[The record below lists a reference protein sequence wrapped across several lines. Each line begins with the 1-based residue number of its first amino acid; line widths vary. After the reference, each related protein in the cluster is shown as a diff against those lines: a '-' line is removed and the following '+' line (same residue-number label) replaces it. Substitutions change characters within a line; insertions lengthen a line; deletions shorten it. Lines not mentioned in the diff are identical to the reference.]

1 MAQETNPTQDTD
13 CSSLPP
19 TSLIDDAYTQLS
31 LILNSSAAQC
41 DPPESNGLDERTVIL
56 YCPIEGGESVV
67 DATIQELSRK
77 ANATVETLDLVRII
91 SELPGSFWR
100 DAPTSSDDT
109 GDHSDPEKSHEAGYF
124 QMHDPL
130 DSSKLIKLI
139 GKILS
144 SNSESDAK
152 SDSEIYRR
160 IVYIRD
166 FGFLATFAPT
176 CYKKV
181 IETVHSHTSL
191 SVGGDQPTRVSTV
204 VILGASPLLIKDGLF
219 QKSEPK
225 KPTRRDSSPDIFSL
239 LKKSL
244 ISKPESLS
252 EDESSSSWEEGKNAN
267 KPREQRLRRQH
278 EMWVNNL
285 LLDHIHEHLAKT
297 GVWSQDE
304 RSRWS
309 RSKRIPTCIVVPEKR
324 NPEKERQAREKRRL
338 ELNELQIRMAL
349 LAAGGELGGIL
360 ASPGQGEA
368 SGPFTDR
375 FKQVL
380 ADYDTIKQAADR
392 AVLTA
397 LVMPTH
403 SIRLEMPIVSW
414 EAFHAAWKDQEE
426 RDQQRASWLKSSEPV
441 KQTSPSDSKGTDDSS
456 SDSSDDSSSSSDDST
471 SDNSNSEDETDP
483 IVRNIK
489 KQGMNSYERQ
499 MLDCLIHPGNI
510 RDNFNTIHLPDLT
523 IDTIRTLVSLRLAC
537 PQAFETG
544 ILKQYNMSGA
554 LLFGPPGTGKTLL
567 AKAIAKESGARML
580 SIKPSDI
587 LEKCVGEDEK
597 NIRALFKLARRLKPC
612 VIFIDEA
619 DALFGARISA
629 KQEKSARWRTD
640 MLTQFTQEM
649 DGMLSSDVTVICA
662 TNRPFDLDDAII
674 RRLPCRM
681 LVDLPDTAARKAILG
696 ILLREENLGADVD
709 LMELANQTP
718 QFSGSDLKHVC
729 VMAAYE
735 SAKELAN
742 ISWNDKKGK
751 KPDSSISLVS
761 GLSLVPPESGIRQ
774 ADEPV
779 ASGSETGKDK
789 EPTSDK
795 ARIREIG
802 KRHFAHALGQ
812 VRASTSE
819 TQNSLVELRRW
830 DQKFGSSSHSNR
842 SAGLAIPGASLPVSG
857 KPWMNGVGT
866 NAPGAGTGGMYGSD
880 MYGSGTHGP
889 GMYGNGMYGM
899 GTSMSY
905 MSEMG
910 AQGMN
915 GMTRNPAD
923 ANYVA
928 PPPGSYLKSLGVQFE
943 PMY

>member
-1 MAQETNPTQDTD
+1 
-13 CSSLPP
+13 
-19 TSLIDDAYTQLS
+19 
-31 LILNSSAAQC
+31 
-41 DPPESNGLDERTVIL
+41 
-56 YCPIEGGESVV
+56 
-67 DATIQELSRK
+67 
-77 ANATVETLDLVRII
+77 
-91 SELPGSFWR
+91 
-100 DAPTSSDDT
+100 
-109 GDHSDPEKSHEAGYF
+109 
-124 QMHDPL
+124 
-130 DSSKLIKLI
+130 
-139 GKILS
+139 
-144 SNSESDAK
+144 
-152 SDSEIYRR
+152 
-160 IVYIRD
+160 
-166 FGFLATFAPT
+166 
-176 CYKKV
+176 
-181 IETVHSHTSL
+181 
-191 SVGGDQPTRVSTV
+191 
-204 VILGASPLLIKDGLF
+204 
-219 QKSEPK
+219 
-225 KPTRRDSSPDIFSL
+225 
-239 LKKSL
+239 
-244 ISKPESLS
+244 
-252 EDESSSSWEEGKNAN
+252 
-267 KPREQRLRRQH
+267 
-278 EMWVNNL
+278 
-285 LLDHIHEHLAKT
+285 
-297 GVWSQDE
+297 
-304 RSRWS
+304 
-309 RSKRIPTCIVVPEKR
+309 
-324 NPEKERQAREKRRL
+324 
-338 ELNELQIRMAL
+338 
-349 LAAGGELGGIL
+349 
-360 ASPGQGEA
+360 
-368 SGPFTDR
+368 
-375 FKQVL
+375 
-380 ADYDTIKQAADR
+380 
-392 AVLTA
+392 
-397 LVMPTH
+397 
-403 SIRLEMPIVSW
+403 
-414 EAFHAAWKDQEE
+414 
-426 RDQQRASWLKSSEPV
+426 
-441 KQTSPSDSKGTDDSS
+441 
-456 SDSSDDSSSSSDDST
+456 
-471 SDNSNSEDETDP
+471 
-483 IVRNIK
+483 
-489 KQGMNSYERQ
+489 
-499 MLDCLIHPGNI
+499 
-510 RDNFNTIHLPDLT
+510 
-523 IDTIRTLVSLRLAC
+523 
-537 PQAFETG
+537 
-544 ILKQYNMSGA
+544 MSGA